1 MKASRKGLVFLF
13 LTMTF
18 SERVLSL
25 TQDYLLPKVVDNTL
39 NSNVLAFRILG
50 NAKEGKGETIKKAIK
65 YQSSGTATSFAG
77 MDTFAAAQLNTKVRM
92 SFDMRG
98 LRIPVGISGME
109 AVANAVSETQV
120 TDLVKEALE
129 ESQQELFDKVGDVVY
144 GDGTSNGNKDP
155 LGLAAIV
162 DDATSVSTFGGLS
175 RSTYP
180 VLKATRT
187 ASGGTLTLAKLATLF
202 SNISSGSGLSSP
214 TLIVSNETVWDL
226 YETLLTPS
234 VRENYTMFGYYNVG
248 RNGGAVRP
256 KEGLSGTQGFVA
268 VTYKGIPWVRDEKS
282 TAQTVWMLNENWLD
296 WYGWGSRGMFGY
308 NKISLGSSTVEGL
321 YAESPMSQFSGF
333 NWSGFRAPTNQFA
346 GIADI
351 IILGNMCSFQ
361 PRRHGRLTGV
371 TGA

>member
-175 RSTYP
+175 RST
-180 VLKATRT
+180 
-187 ASGGTLTLAKLATLF
+187 
-202 SNISSGSGLSSP
+202 
-214 TLIVSNETVWDL
+214 
-226 YETLLTPS
+226 
-234 VRENYTMFGYYNVG
+234 
-248 RNGGAVRP
+248 
-256 KEGLSGTQGFVA
+256 
-268 VTYKGIPWVRDEKS
+268 
-282 TAQTVWMLNENWLD
+282 
-296 WYGWGSRGMFGY
+296 
-308 NKISLGSSTVEGL
+308 
-321 YAESPMSQFSGF
+321 
-333 NWSGFRAPTNQFA
+333 
-346 GIADI
+346 
-351 IILGNMCSFQ
+351 
-361 PRRHGRLTGV
+361 
-371 TGA
+371 